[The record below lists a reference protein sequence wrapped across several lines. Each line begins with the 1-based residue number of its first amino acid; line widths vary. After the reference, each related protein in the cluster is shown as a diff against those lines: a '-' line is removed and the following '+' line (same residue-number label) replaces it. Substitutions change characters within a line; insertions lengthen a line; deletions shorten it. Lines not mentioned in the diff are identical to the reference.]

1 LIEKLKSESPKKV
14 ETVKNKILKENKN
27 FNDKLTLISSNLSTA
42 KFN

>member
-1 LIEKLKSESPKKV
+1 MIEKLKNESPKKV